1 MTPLQAAFRFIYYVT
16 SMSDTDLSKK
26 THLIRSFMLKFR
38 EMIDFDIAHETDL
51 FIDASDID
59 KVALANE
66 TIEFLK
72 TNAAKLL
79 LTETIELAVSIST
92 LDGAIRNDEYDM
104 LEKAATQWD
113 LDIDE
118 IIARNDPQG

>member
-51 FIDASDID
+51 FIDASEID
-59 KVALANE
+59 KVALADE
-66 TIEFLK
+66 TIDFL
-72 TNAAKLL
+72 TTHADKLL
-79 LTETIELAVSIST
+79 LKETLELAVSISS
-92 LDGAIRNDEYDM
+92 LDGAIRNDEYAM
-104 LEKAATQWD
+104 LEKAATLWG
-113 LDIDE
+113 LTIDE
-118 IIARNDPQG
+118 IIARNDSQA